1 MVGSMS
7 ERIFEMRK
15 SNLLLALASAAAI
28 AGCAGDPPIATSGEY
43 TNVGLQALPA
53 PTPRDV
59 LARARQYYIG
69 PFDSVSINVFG
80 IEGLQDRVV
89 QADAE
94 GAITFPLVGRV
105 DAAGLTPAQLGA
117 RLRERLQQ
125 VYVRDPQVTVN
136 LVEARSQ
143 TVTVEGEVGKPGI
156 YPVLGDMTLLKS
168 LASAEGLEPYAR
180 EDIVVLRQVD
190 GVKYA
195 AVYNIAGIRAG
206 NYADPAIYGGDF
218 VIVGESAQKRR
229 FDRILS
235 VAPALLSP
243 LVFLFR

>member
-1 MVGSMS
+1 MS
-7 ERIFEMRK
+7 RK
-15 SNLLLALASAAAI
+15 CSGLAALALLSA
-28 AGCAGDPPIATSGEY
+28 CAGDPPIATTGAY
-43 TNVGLQALPA
+43 TNVGMQALPA
-53 PTPRDV
+53 PTPRDAFA
-59 LARARQYYIG
+59 LARPYYVG

-94 GAITFPLVGRV
+94 GAINFPLVGRV
-105 DAAGLTPAQLGA
+105 EAAGLTPAQLGT

-125 VYVRDPQVTVN
+125 AFVRDPQVTVN

-156 YPVLGDMTLLKS
+156 YPVRGDMTLLKS
-168 LASAEGLEPYAR
+168 LASAEGLEQYAR

-195 AVYNIAGIRAG
+195 AVYNIAGIRLG
-206 NYADPAIYGGDF
+206 NYADPAIFGGDV

-229 FDRILS
+229 FDRLLA

-243 LVFLFR
+243 LVFLIR